1 MLATLALSVITLK
14 ASLMFHEKTIKL
26 MAIISFALI
35 LLWVVVVYVMKIGAN
50 PNTKLVYILAVL
62 VWACMYF
69 VFSLLTS
76 KLALGLAVRLSNSD
90 FLRVYGFYK
99 YFLSQEARLA
109 WESEL
114 KSRGLND

>member
-1 MLATLALSVITLK
+1 M
-14 ASLMFHEKTIKL
+14 MFHEKTIKL

-35 LLWVVVVYVMKIGAN
+35 LLWVVLVYVIKIGAS

-62 VWACMYF
+62 AWTFMYF

-76 KLALGLAVRLSNSD
+76 KLALGISAPLDNNN

-99 YFLSQEARLA
+99 FFLSQEAKMA
-109 WESEL
+109 WKDKL
-114 KSRGLND
+114 KARGLID